1 MARIVGVEIPSNK
14 KVHIALRYLYGIGP
28 TRALEICNGTGVDPD
43 KRVKEL
49 TEDEISKIAT
59 FIQQN
64 YKVEGE
70 LRTEVMRNIKRLID
84 IGCYR
89 GLRHKLGLPVR
100 GQRTRSNSRTR
111 KGPRPSRIK
120 KKGK

>member
-14 KVHIALRYLYGIGP
+14 KVHIALRYIYGIGP
-28 TRALEICNGTGVDPD
+28 TRALEICKNTGVDPE
-43 KRVKEL
+43 KRVKDL
-49 TEDEISKIAT
+49 TEDEISKISS

-70 LRTEVMRNIKRLID
+70 LRTEIMRNIKRLID

-100 GQRTRSNSRTR
+100 GQRTRSNARTR

>member
-14 KVHIALRYLYGIGP
+14 KVNISLRYLYGIGP
-28 TRALEICNGTGVDPD
+28 TRAMEICQNTGVDPD
-43 KRVKEL
+43 KRVKDL
-49 TEDEISKIAT
+49 SEDEISKIAT
-59 FIQQN
+59 YIQQN
-64 YKVEGE
+64 YRVEGE
-70 LRTEVMRNIKRLID
+70 LRTDVMRNIKRLTD
-84 IGCYR
+84 IGCYS

>member
-1 MARIVGVEIPSNK
+1 MARVVGVEIPSNK
-14 KVHIALRYLYGIGP
+14 KVHIALRYIYGIGP
-28 TRALEICNGTGVDPD
+28 TRAIEICKGTGVDPE
-43 KRVKEL
+43 KRVKDL
-49 TEDEISKIAT
+49 TEDEISRMSS
-59 FIQQN
+59 FIQQH

-70 LRTEVMRNIKRLID
+70 LRTDVMRNIKRLID

-100 GQRTRSNSRTR
+100 GQRTRSNARTR

-120 KKGK
+120 KKK

>member
-28 TRALEICNGTGVDPD
+28 TRALEICQNTGIDPD

-49 TEDEISKIAT
+49 TEDEISKISS

-70 LRTEVMRNIKRLID
+70 LRTEVMRNIKRLMD

-100 GQRTRSNSRTR
+100 GQRTRSNARTR
-111 KGPRPSRIK
+111 K
-120 KKGK
+120 

>member
-14 KVHIALRYLYGIGP
+14 KVNISLRYLYGIGP
-28 TRALEICNGTGVDPD
+28 TRAMEICQNTGVDPD
-43 KRVKEL
+43 KRVKDL
-49 TEDEISKIAT
+49 SEDEISKIT
-59 FIQQN
+59 TYIQQN
-64 YKVEGE
+64 YRVEGE
-70 LRTEVMRNIKRLID
+70 LRTDVMRNIKRLTD

>member
-14 KVHIALRYLYGIGP
+14 KVNISLRYLYGIGP
-28 TRALEICNGTGVDPD
+28 TRAMEICQNTGVDPD
-43 KRVKEL
+43 KRVKDL
-49 TEDEISKIAT
+49 SEDEISKIAT
-59 FIQQN
+59 YIQQN
-64 YKVEGE
+64 YRVEGE
-70 LRTEVMRNIKRLID
+70 LRTDVMRNIKRLTD

>member
-1 MARIVGVEIPSNK
+1 MPKIQELI
-14 KVHIALRYLYGIGP
+14 L
-28 TRALEICNGTGVDPD
+28 TRGLKTS
-43 KRVKEL
+43 
-49 TEDEISKIAT
+49 EDEISKIAT

-70 LRTEVMRNIKRLID
+70 LRTDVMRNIKRLTD

-100 GQRTRSNSRTR
+100 GQRTKSNSRTR
-111 KGPRPSRIK
+111 KGQTSRIK